1 MKQALFFAAFIG
13 LALFSSGQSPV
24 RLNFYS
30 AYVFDDSYEVFNDV
44 NTYYTGKV
52 KGGYQVGASI
62 EYLPSPYGG
71 IELTYLHQSTDA
83 PTTFKFGVGEP
94 TRNENFDVSLNYIL
108 LGGNGY
114 FGKGSEKVEGYAG
127 FMAGVVFAD
136 IKSPSTNNSG
146 SNTSFAWGG
155 KLGANIWVSEK
166 VGIKLQAQILSSSRV
181 TGGEVWY
188 SWYGPIYL
196 DEYSTLWQFGL
207 GGGLSFRF
215 GK

>member
-1 MKQALFFAAFIG
+1 MKQVFFIATLMG
-13 LALFSSGQSPV
+13 LGLFSSAQSPV
-24 RLNFYS
+24 RLNLYGS
-30 AYVFDDSYEVFNDV
+30 YVFDDSYEVVNDV

-52 KGGYQVGASI
+52 KGGLQWGGSI

-71 IELTYLHQSTDA
+71 IELTYLNRSADA
-83 PTTFKFGVGEP
+83 PTDFKFGVTNPLRHED
-94 TRNENFDVSLNYIL
+94 FDVSLNYIL

-114 FGKGSEKVEGYAG
+114 FAKSPGKVEGYAG

-136 IKSPSTNNSG
+136 IESPSTNNSG

-181 TGGEVWY
+181 TGGDVWY
-188 SWYGPIYL
+188 GYWGPIYV
-196 DEYSTLWQFGL
+196 DTYSTLWQFGL
-207 GGGLSFRF
+207 GGGLSFKF